1 MLTAGLSQCEMPQYV
16 WEENLMIRFV
26 KRAAFAAALVVPL
39 AANAQVLEVATDAS
53 PVGLDPHVATAFST
67 SLVNG
72 NIYEGLT
79 NVDKDLKVVPAVAE
93 SWAISS
99 DGKTYT
105 FKIRK
110 GGTFHNGKPIT
121 AADVVYSFERVLK
134 KETGSPYASRFALVK
149 SVSAVGEDVKVEL
162 TDPSAPFLSQLIV
175 LAIVPANHGDL
186 QREANGTGPFK
197 LTQWVPDTYLQ
208 LAKHDGYWD
217 KGLPKLAGLKINIV
231 PEASTRQVGISTGI
245 YQFMPSIDASTAVAL
260 KGNPAVKLLE
270 TRDLA
275 YSLVGFNT
283 TIAPFDKPQVR
294 EAFNLAVDRAKVV
307 QAAYFGHAVPGGPLS
322 PALTEWAAPV
332 SGFSCYTPDANKAK
346 ALLKEAGFSGDVPVT
361 LKVLGSIQT
370 VRDVAQVVQA
380 QLNAAGFKATLEIQE
395 QGKFIQDWRNS
406 NFEAFVSQNGGSPDP
421 DDYFYRTF
429 RTGGSTNVFKYTNP
443 ELDKLLDDARTMQ
456 DQAKRKAAYTQAQQ
470 ILACRGPIAHLAY
483 ATLFT
488 AVRNNVQGY
497 ELIATRST
505 RYLRETSLAR

>member
-1 MLTAGLSQCEMPQYV
+1 
-16 WEENLMIRFV
+16 MIRFV

-39 AANAQVLEVATDAS
+39 AATAQVLEVATDAS

-79 NVDKDLKVVPAVAE
+79 SVDKDLKVVPAVAE
-93 SWAISS
+93 SWAISA

-121 AADVVYSFERVLK
+121 AADVVYSFERILK
-134 KETGSPYASRFALVK
+134 KETGSPFASRFALIK
-149 SVSAVGEDVKVEL
+149 SVTAVGEDVRIEL

-175 LAIVPANHGDL
+175 AVIVPANHGDL

-217 KGLPKLAGLKINIV
+217 KGMPKLAGLKINIV

-260 KGNPAVKLLE
+260 KGNPSVKLLE

-283 TIAPFDKPQVR
+283 TVAPFDKPQVR

-322 PALTEWAAPV
+322 PALTEWATPT
-332 SGFSCYTPDANKAK
+332 SQFSCYTPDANKAK

-429 RTGGSTNVFKYTNP
+429 RTGGSTNVFKYSNP
-443 ELDKLLDDARTMQ
+443 ELDRLLDDARTML

-470 ILACRGPIAHLAY
+470 ILACRGPISHLAY

>member
-1 MLTAGLSQCEMPQYV
+1 
-16 WEENLMIRFV
+16 MIRFV
-26 KRAAFAAALVVPL
+26 RRAAVAAALVVPL
-39 AANAQVLEVATDAS
+39 AATAQVLEVATDAS

-67 SLVNG
+67 ALVNG

-79 NVDKDLKVVPAVAE
+79 SIDKDLRVVPAVAE
-93 SWAISS
+93 SWSVSS
-99 DGKTYT
+99 DGKVYT

-121 AADVVYSFERVLK
+121 AADVVYSFERLLK
-134 KETGSPYASRFALVK
+134 KETGSPFASRFTLIK
-149 SVSAVGEDVKVEL
+149 SVSTVADDVVVEL

-245 YQFMPSIDASTAVAL
+245 YQFMPSLDASTAVAL
-260 KGNPAVKLLE
+260 QGNTAVRLLE

-283 TIAPFDKPQVR
+283 TQAPFDKPAVR
-294 EAFNLAVDRAKVV
+294 EAFNLAVDRSKIV
-307 QAAYFGHAVPGGPLS
+307 QAAYFGRAVPGGPLS
-322 PALTEWAAPV
+322 PALTDWATPV
-332 SGFSCYTPDANKAK
+332 DKFSCYKPDVNKAK
-346 ALLKEAGFSGDVPVT
+346 ALLKEAGFAGEVPVT

-429 RTGGSTNVFKYTNP
+429 RTGGSTNVFKYSNP
-443 ELDKLLDDARTMQ
+443 ALDKLLDDARTMQ
-456 DQAKRKAAYTQAQQ
+456 DKSKRLAAYAEAQEM
-470 ILACRGPIAHLAY
+470 LACRGPISHLAY

-488 AVRNNVQGY
+488 AVRSNVQGY

-505 RYLRETSLAR
+505 RYLREVSVAR

>member
-1 MLTAGLSQCEMPQYV
+1 
-16 WEENLMIRFV
+16 MIRFV
-26 KRAAFAAALVVPL
+26 KRAAFAVALVVPL
-39 AANAQVLEVATDAS
+39 AAAAQVLEVATDAS

-67 SLVNG
+67 ALVNG

-79 NVDKDLKVVPAVAE
+79 SIDKDLRVVPAVAE
-93 SWAISS
+93 SWSVSS
-99 DGKTYT
+99 DGKVYT

-121 AADVVYSFERVLK
+121 AADVVYSFERLLK
-134 KETGSPYASRFALVK
+134 KETGSPFASRFTLIK
-149 SVSAVGEDVKVEL
+149 SVSTVADDVVVEL

-245 YQFMPSIDASTAVAL
+245 YQFMPSLDASTAVAL
-260 KGNPAVKLLE
+260 QGNTAVRLLE

-283 TIAPFDKPQVR
+283 TQAPFDKPAVR
-294 EAFNLAVDRAKVV
+294 EAFNLAVDRSKIV
-307 QAAYFGHAVPGGPLS
+307 QAAYFGRAVPGGPLS
-322 PALTEWAAPV
+322 PALTDWATPV
-332 SGFSCYTPDANKAK
+332 DKFSCYKPDVNKAK
-346 ALLKEAGFSGDVPVT
+346 ALLKEAGFAGEVPVT

-429 RTGGSTNVFKYTNP
+429 RTGGSTNVFKYSNP
-443 ELDKLLDDARTMQ
+443 ALDKLLDDARTMQ
-456 DQAKRKAAYTQAQQ
+456 DKSKRLAAYAEAQEM
-470 ILACRGPIAHLAY
+470 LACRGPISHLAY

-488 AVRNNVQGY
+488 AVRSNVQGY

-505 RYLRETSLAR
+505 RYLREVSVAR

>member
-1 MLTAGLSQCEMPQYV
+1 
-16 WEENLMIRFV
+16 MIRFV

-39 AANAQVLEVATDAS
+39 AATAQVLEVATDAS

-79 NVDKDLKVVPAVAE
+79 AIDKDLRVVPAVAE
-93 SWAISS
+93 SWSVSS
-99 DGKTYT
+99 DGKVYT

-121 AADVVYSFERVLK
+121 AADVVYSFERLLK
-134 KETGSPYASRFALVK
+134 KETGSPYASRFTLVK
-149 SVSAVGEDVKVEL
+149 SVSTVADDVVVEL

-245 YQFMPSIDASTAVAL
+245 YQFMPSLDASTAVAL
-260 KGNPAVKLLE
+260 KGNSAIRMLE

-283 TIAPFDKPQVR
+283 TIAPFDKPAVR

-322 PALTEWAAPV
+322 PALTDWATPV
-332 SGFSCYTPDANKAK
+332 SQFSCYTPDANKAK

-429 RTGGSTNVFKYTNP
+429 RTGGSTNVFKYSNP
-443 ELDKLLDDARTMQ
+443 ALDKLLDDARTMQ
-456 DQAKRKAAYTQAQQ
+456 DKGKRQAAYKEAQD
-470 ILACRGPIAHLAY
+470 ILACRGPISHLAY

-505 RYLRETSLAR
+505 RYLREASVSR

>member
-1 MLTAGLSQCEMPQYV
+1 
-16 WEENLMIRFV
+16 MIRFV
-26 KRAAFAAALVVPL
+26 KRAAFAAALVFPL
-39 AANAQVLEVATDAS
+39 AATAQVLEMAIDTS

-72 NIYEGLT
+72 NMYEGLT
-79 NVDKDLKVVPAVAE
+79 SVDKDLKVIPSVAE
-93 SWAISS
+93 SWNISA

-121 AADVVYSFERVLK
+121 AADVVYSLERINK
-134 KETGSPYASRFALVK
+134 KETGSPFASRLTLVK
-149 SVSAVGEDVKVEL
+149 SMSVQGEDVVIEL
-162 TDPSAPFLSQLIV
+162 TDASAPFLSQLSV
-175 LAIVPANHGDL
+175 LSIVPANHGDL
-186 QREANGTGPFK
+186 QREAVGTGPFK

-208 LAKHDGYWD
+208 LTKHDGYWD
-217 KGLPKLAGLKINIV
+217 KGLTKLAGLKINIV

-260 KGNPAVKLLE
+260 KGNPTVKLLE

-283 TIAPFDKPQVR
+283 TVAPFDKPAVR
-294 EAFNLAVDRAKVV
+294 EAFNLAVDRTKIA
-307 QAAYFGHAVPGGPLS
+307 QAAYFGNAVPGGPLS
-322 PALTEWAAPV
+322 PALTEWATPT
-332 SGFSCYTPDANKAK
+332 SQFSCYTPDANKAK

-361 LKVLGSIQT
+361 LKVLGSVQT

-406 NFEAFVSQNGGSPDP
+406 NFEAFVSQNGGAPDP
-421 DDYFYRTF
+421 DDYLFRTF
-429 RTGGSTNVFKYTNP
+429 RTGGSTNVFKYSNA
-443 ELDKLLDDARTMQ
+443 EVDKLLDAARA
-456 DQAKRKAAYTQAQQ
+456 DLNAASRKASYASVQKL
-470 ILACRGPIAHLAY
+470 LACDGPAAFMTY
-483 ATLFT
+483 GQLFT
-488 AVRNNVQGY
+488 ATRDNIKGFDI
-497 ELIATRST
+497 IANRS
-505 RYLRETSLAR
+505 LVSLANVTR

>member
-1 MLTAGLSQCEMPQYV
+1 
-16 WEENLMIRFV
+16 MIRFV
-26 KRAAFAAALVVPL
+26 RRAAVAAALVVPF
-39 AANAQVLEVATDAS
+39 AAAAQVLEVATDAS

-79 NVDKDLKVVPAVAE
+79 SIDKDLRVVPAVAE
-93 SWAISS
+93 SWSVSA
-99 DGKTYT
+99 DGKVYT

-121 AADVVYSFERVLK
+121 AADVVYSFERLLK
-134 KETGSPYASRFALVK
+134 KETGSPYASRFTLVK
-149 SVSAVGEDVKVEL
+149 SVSTVADDVVVEL

-245 YQFMPSIDASTAVAL
+245 YQFMPSLDASTAVAL
-260 KGNPAVKLLE
+260 KGNSAIKLLE

-283 TIAPFDKPQVR
+283 TVAPFDKPAVR

-322 PALTEWAAPV
+322 PALTDWATPV
-332 SGFSCYTPDANKAK
+332 SQFSCYKPDANKAK
-346 ALLKEAGFSGDVPVT
+346 ALLKKRA
-361 LKVLGSIQT
+361 
-370 VRDVAQVVQA
+370 
-380 QLNAAGFKATLEIQE
+380 
-395 QGKFIQDWRNS
+395 
-406 NFEAFVSQNGGSPDP
+406 SP
-421 DDYFYRTF
+421 
-429 RTGGSTNVFKYTNP
+429 
-443 ELDKLLDDARTMQ
+443 AM
-456 DQAKRKAAYTQAQQ
+456 
-470 ILACRGPIAHLAY
+470 CR
-483 ATLFT
+483 
-488 AVRNNVQGY
+488 
-497 ELIATRST
+497 
-505 RYLRETSLAR
+505 

>member
-1 MLTAGLSQCEMPQYV
+1 
-16 WEENLMIRFV
+16 MIRFV
-26 KRAAFAAALVVPL
+26 RRAAVAAALVVPF
-39 AANAQVLEVATDAS
+39 AAAAQVLEVATDAS

-79 NVDKDLKVVPAVAE
+79 SIDKDLRVVPAVAE
-93 SWAISS
+93 SWSVSA
-99 DGKTYT
+99 DGKVYT

-121 AADVVYSFERVLK
+121 AADVVYSFERLLK
-134 KETGSPYASRFALVK
+134 KETGSPYAS
-149 SVSAVGEDVKVEL
+149 
-162 TDPSAPFLSQLIV
+162 
-175 LAIVPANHGDL
+175 
-186 QREANGTGPFK
+186 TGPFK

-245 YQFMPSIDASTAVAL
+245 YQFMPSLDASTAVAL
-260 KGNPAVKLLE
+260 KGNSAIKLLE

-283 TIAPFDKPQVR
+283 TVAPFDKPAVR

-322 PALTEWAAPV
+322 PALTDWATPV
-332 SGFSCYTPDANKAK
+332 SQFSCYKPDANKAK
-346 ALLKEAGFSGDVPVT
+346 ALLKEAGFAGDVPVT

-429 RTGGSTNVFKYTNP
+429 RTGGSTNVFKYSNP
-443 ELDKLLDDARTMQ
+443 ALDKLLDDARTMQ
-456 DQAKRKAAYTQAQQ
+456 DKGKRQAAYKEAQD
-470 ILACRGPIAHLAY
+470 ILACRGPISHLAY

-505 RYLRETSLAR
+505 RYLRETSVSR

>member
-1 MLTAGLSQCEMPQYV
+1 
-16 WEENLMIRFV
+16 MIRFV

-39 AANAQVLEVATDAS
+39 AATAQVLEVATDAS

-79 NVDKDLKVVPAVAE
+79 SIDKDLRVVPAVAE
-93 SWAISS
+93 SWSVSA
-99 DGKTYT
+99 DGKVYT

-121 AADVVYSFERVLK
+121 AADVVYSFERLLK
-134 KETGSPYASRFALVK
+134 KETGSPYASRFTLVK
-149 SVSAVGEDVKVEL
+149 SVSTVADDVVVEL

-245 YQFMPSIDASTAVAL
+245 YQFMPSLDASTAVAL
-260 KGNPAVKLLE
+260 KGNSAIKLLE

-283 TIAPFDKPQVR
+283 TVAPFDKPAVR

-322 PALTEWAAPV
+322 PALTDWATPV
-332 SGFSCYTPDANKAK
+332 SQFSCYTPDANKAK

-370 VRDVAQVVQA
+370 VRDVAQVVRPSSTPPA
-380 QLNAAGFKATLEIQE
+380 SRRRWRSRSRASSSKTGATRTSRPSSRRTAAAPI
-395 QGKFIQDWRNS
+395 
-406 NFEAFVSQNGGSPDP
+406 
-421 DDYFYRTF
+421 RTTTS
-429 RTGGSTNVFKYTNP
+429 TGPSAP
-443 ELDKLLDDARTMQ
+443 
-456 DQAKRKAAYTQAQQ
+456 
-470 ILACRGPIAHLAY
+470 
-483 ATLFT
+483 
-488 AVRNNVQGY
+488 AVRP
-497 ELIATRST
+497 TCSST
-505 RYLRETSLAR
+505 RTRRWTSCSTTPAPCRTRASARRPTRRRRTSSPAAARSRIWPTRRCSPRSATTCRVMS

>member
-1 MLTAGLSQCEMPQYV
+1 
-16 WEENLMIRFV
+16 MIRFV
-26 KRAAFAAALVVPL
+26 RRAAVAAALVVPF
-39 AANAQVLEVATDAS
+39 AAAAQVLEVATDAS

-79 NVDKDLKVVPAVAE
+79 SIDKDLRVVPAVAE
-93 SWAISS
+93 SWSVSA
-99 DGKTYT
+99 DGKVYT

-121 AADVVYSFERVLK
+121 AADVVYSFERLLK
-134 KETGSPYASRFALVK
+134 KETGSPFASRFTLVK
-149 SVSAVGEDVKVEL
+149 SVSTVADDVVVEL

-245 YQFMPSIDASTAVAL
+245 YQFMPSLDASTAVAL
-260 KGNPAVKLLE
+260 KGNSAIRLLE

-283 TIAPFDKPQVR
+283 TVAPFDKPAVR

-322 PALTEWAAPV
+322 PALTDWATPV
-332 SGFSCYTPDANKAK
+332 GQFSCYTPDANKAK
-346 ALLKEAGFSGDVPVT
+346 ALLKEAGFAGEVPVT

-429 RTGGSTNVFKYTNP
+429 RTGGSTNVFKYSNP
-443 ELDKLLDDARTMQ
+443 ALDKLLDDARTMQ
-456 DQAKRKAAYTQAQQ
+456 DKGKRQAAYKEAQD
-470 ILACRGPIAHLAY
+470 ILACRGPISHLAY

-505 RYLRETSLAR
+505 RYLRETSVSR

>member
-1 MLTAGLSQCEMPQYV
+1 
-16 WEENLMIRFV
+16 MIRFV

-39 AANAQVLEVATDAS
+39 AATAQVLEVATDAS

-79 NVDKDLKVVPAVAE
+79 AIDKDLRVVPAVAE
-93 SWAISS
+93 SWSVSS
-99 DGKTYT
+99 DGKVYT

-121 AADVVYSFERVLK
+121 AADVVYSFERLLK
-134 KETGSPYASRFALVK
+134 KETGSPYASRFTLVK
-149 SVSAVGEDVKVEL
+149 SVSTVADDVVVEL

-245 YQFMPSIDASTAVAL
+245 YQFMPSLDASTAVAL
-260 KGNPAVKLLE
+260 KGNSAIRMLE

-283 TIAPFDKPQVR
+283 TIAPFDKPAVR

-322 PALTEWAAPV
+322 PALTEWATPT
-332 SGFSCYTPDANKAK
+332 SQFSCYTPDANKAK

-429 RTGGSTNVFKYTNP
+429 RTGGSTNVFKYSNP
-443 ELDKLLDDARTMQ
+443 ALDKLLDDARTMQ
-456 DQAKRKAAYTQAQQ
+456 DKGKRQAAYKEAQD
-470 ILACRGPIAHLAY
+470 ILACRGPISHLAY

>member
-1 MLTAGLSQCEMPQYV
+1 
-16 WEENLMIRFV
+16 MIRFV

-39 AANAQVLEVATDAS
+39 AATAQVLEVATDAS

-79 NVDKDLKVVPAVAE
+79 SIDKDLRVVPAVAE
-93 SWAISS
+93 SWSVSA
-99 DGKTYT
+99 DGKVYT

-121 AADVVYSFERVLK
+121 AADVVYSFERLLK
-134 KETGSPYASRFALVK
+134 KETGSPYASRFTLVK
-149 SVSAVGEDVKVEL
+149 SVSTVADDVVVEL

-245 YQFMPSIDASTAVAL
+245 YQFMPSLDASTAVAL
-260 KGNPAVKLLE
+260 KGNSAIKLLE

-283 TIAPFDKPQVR
+283 TVAPFDKPAVR

-322 PALTEWAAPV
+322 PALTDWATPV
-332 SGFSCYTPDANKAK
+332 SQFSCYTPDANKAK
-346 ALLKEAGFSGDVPVT
+346 ALLKEAGFAGEVPVT

-443 ELDKLLDDARTMQ
+443 ALDKLLDEARTMQ
-456 DQAKRKAAYTQAQQ
+456 DKGKRQAAYKEAQN
-470 ILACRGPIAHLAY
+470 ILACRGPISHLAY

-505 RYLRETSLAR
+505 RYLRETSVSR

>member
-1 MLTAGLSQCEMPQYV
+1 
-16 WEENLMIRFV
+16 MIRFA

-39 AANAQVLEVATDAS
+39 AATAQVLEVATDAS
-53 PVGLDPHVATAFST
+53 PVGLDPHVATAFPT
-67 SLVNG
+67 ALVNG

-79 NVDKDLKVVPAVAE
+79 SIDKDLRVVPAVAE
-93 SWAISS
+93 SWTVSP
-99 DGKTYT
+99 DGKTYV

-110 GGTFHNGKPIT
+110 SGTFHNGKAIT
-121 AADVVYSFERVLK
+121 AADVVYSFERLLK
-134 KETGSPYASRFALVK
+134 KETGSPFASRFTLIK
-149 SVSAVGEDVKVEL
+149 SVTAVGEDVRIEL

-175 LAIVPANHGDL
+175 VSIVPSNHGDL
-186 QREANGTGPFK
+186 QREAVGTGPFK

-275 YSLVGFNT
+275 YSLVGMNT
-283 TIAPFDKPQVR
+283 TVAPFDKPQVR
-294 EAFNLAVDRAKVV
+294 EAFNLAVDRAKIV

-322 PALTEWAAPV
+322 PALTDWATPV
-332 SGFSCYTPDANKAK
+332 SQFPCYAHDPNKAK
-346 ALLKEAGFSGDVPVT
+346 ALLKEAGYSGDVPVT

-380 QLNAAGFKATLEIQE
+380 QLNAAGFKAQLEIQE

-406 NFEAFVSQNGGSPDP
+406 NFEGFVSQNGGSPDP

-429 RTGGSTNVFKYTNP
+429 RTGGSTNVFKYSNP
-443 ELDKLLDDARTMQ
+443 ELDKLLDEARTMQ
-456 DQAKRKAAYTQAQQ
+456 DKSKRQAAYAQAQQ
-470 ILACRGPIAHLAY
+470 MLACRGPIAHLAY

-505 RYLRETSLAR
+505 RYLRETSVAR

>member
-1 MLTAGLSQCEMPQYV
+1 
-16 WEENLMIRFV
+16 MIRFV
-26 KRAAFAAALVVPL
+26 RRAAVAAALVVPF
-39 AANAQVLEVATDAS
+39 AAAAQVLEVATDAS

-79 NVDKDLKVVPAVAE
+79 SIDKDLRVVPAVAE
-93 SWAISS
+93 SWSVSA
-99 DGKTYT
+99 DGKVYT

-121 AADVVYSFERVLK
+121 AADVVYSFERLLK
-134 KETGSPYASRFALVK
+134 KETGSPYASRFTLVK
-149 SVSAVGEDVKVEL
+149 SVSTVADDVVVEL

-245 YQFMPSIDASTAVAL
+245 YQFMPSLDASTAVAL
-260 KGNPAVKLLE
+260 KGNSAIKLLE

-283 TIAPFDKPQVR
+283 TVAPFDKPAVR

-322 PALTEWAAPV
+322 PALTDWATPV
-332 SGFSCYTPDANKAK
+332 SQFSCYKPEANKAK
-346 ALLKEAGFSGDVPVT
+346 ALLKEAGFAGDVPVT

-429 RTGGSTNVFKYTNP
+429 RTGGSTNVFKYSNP
-443 ELDKLLDDARTMQ
+443 ALDKLLDDARTMQ
-456 DQAKRKAAYTQAQQ
+456 DKGKRQAAYKEAQD
-470 ILACRGPIAHLAY
+470 ILACRGPISHLAY

-505 RYLRETSLAR
+505 RYLRETSVSR